1 MPYKYSCNYLFQ
13 KSLLEVLDTGDDA
26 LGSTDVV
33 TGILDDILAE
43 GTGKGIGEL
52 VIDESVVA
60 DPVVQ
65 KPVTS
70 AADEEANVSSSIYPL
85 LSILIIL
92 LLIFL
97 KKVTPKCSRFAHLA
111 KYY

>member
-26 LGSTDVV
+26 LGSADVV

-60 DPVVQ
+60 DPVQ

-70 AADEEANVSSSIYPL
+70 AADEEANVSSIIYPL

-92 LLIFL
+92 LLIFF

-111 KYY
+111 KYF